1 MKNEKTKFAERLTNA
16 LKASGYK
23 PEPAV
28 LEREFNLRHYGKP
41 MTLHGVRKWLIGES
55 VPPFEKIITLAK
67 WLNVAPEDLVFG
79 LEIKKTI
86 KKENQRWK
94 EDVGYQERE
103 IFEAFLAL
111 STPHRKTV
119 REVIQALTKAQSF
132 DAERSV
138 GAPKNIIS
146 K

>member
-1 MKNEKTKFAERLTNA
+1 MKNEKIKFAERLAEA
-16 LKASGYK
+16 LKANGYK

-55 VPPFEKIITLAK
+55 IPPYEKIITLAK
-67 WLNVAPEDLVFG
+67 WLNVAPEDLTFG
-79 LEIKKTI
+79 LEIKQKI
-86 KKENQRWK
+86 KRENQRWK
-94 EDVGYQERE
+94 DEVGYQERE

-119 REVIQALTKAQSF
+119 REVIQALTKAQAF
-132 DAERSV
+132 DATRS
-138 GAPKNIIS
+138 PNTRD
-146 K
+146 

>member
-1 MKNEKTKFAERLTNA
+1 MKNEKIKFAERLAEA

-55 VPPFEKIITLAK
+55 IPPFEKIMTLAK
-67 WLNVAPEDLVFG
+67 WLNVAPEDLTFG
-79 LEIKKTI
+79 LEIKQKI
-86 KKENQRWK
+86 KQENQRWK
-94 EDVGYQERE
+94 DEIGFQERE

-119 REVIQALTKAQSF
+119 REVIQALTKAQTL
-132 DAERSV
+132 DAARSS
-138 GAPKNIIS
+138 NTRD
-146 K
+146 

>member
-1 MKNEKTKFAERLTNA
+1 MNNEKIKFAERLAEA

-55 VPPFEKIITLAK
+55 VPPFEKIMTLAK
-67 WLNVAPEDLVFG
+67 WLNVAPEDLTFG
-79 LEIKKTI
+79 LEIKQKI
-86 KKENQRWK
+86 KRENQRWK
-94 EDVGYQERE
+94 DEIGFQERE

-111 STPHRKTV
+111 STSHRKTV
-119 REVIQALTKAQSF
+119 REVIQALTKAQAL
-132 DAERSV
+132 DATRSV
-138 GAPKNIIS
+138 NTRD
-146 K
+146 